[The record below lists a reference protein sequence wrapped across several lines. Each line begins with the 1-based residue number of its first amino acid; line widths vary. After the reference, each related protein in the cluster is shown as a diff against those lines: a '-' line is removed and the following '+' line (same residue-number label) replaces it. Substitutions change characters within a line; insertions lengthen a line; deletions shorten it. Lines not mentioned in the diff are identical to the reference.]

1 MVCFASDANYSNS
14 NSYRN
19 SHKNKN
25 KKKNKNNITD
35 IKKRCRAAQG

>member
-14 NSYRN
+14 NIYRN
-19 SHKNKN
+19 SHINKN